1 MALKST
7 FGDNQAKIDIEERLD
22 VLEKQLDRLK
32 VMYEQYFMGIQ
43 KIPPAQLHRDVER
56 GIRDMTQLNIRN
68 TGLRYRFSTI
78 GQKDGSYNSYWRR
91 IMREI
96 EQGRYVRDVR
106 RAGQRAAA
114 AGMDMPA
121 ELLGKLPKRIR
132 DRIVRDRAALANRA
146 EREGKLPAEDAA
158 AEDAPVAVR
167 DTRPK
172 NVHTVSKDDLAMLEG
187 DLDMDAMFDAITQ
200 DAPKAPALTPAPR
213 SAPKP
218 VPAAALP
225 SPTSRRPASVPAR
238 LAPAGPPGMSEGQT
252 RALYDR
258 YVQARKLVGERTDN
272 LSYDKLVSTLSKQA
286 PAIMKQHNAKG
297 VEFDVVVKGDK
308 VVLKAKPKK

>member
-7 FGDNQAKIDIEERLD
+7 FGESKQKVDIEEALD

-32 VMYEQYFMGIQ
+32 VMYEQYFMAIQ

-56 GIRDMTQLNIRN
+56 GIREMTQLNIRN

-78 GQKDGSYNSYWRR
+78 SQKYGSYNSYWRR
-91 IMREI
+91 ILREI
-96 EQGRYVRDVR
+96 EQGRYIRDVR

-114 AGMDMPA
+114 AGMDVPPEILSKM
-121 ELLGKLPKRIR
+121 PKRMR
-132 DRIVRDRAALANRA
+132 DRIERDRAAVAKRA
-146 EREGKLPAEDAA
+146 EREGKLGAPDESVDASAPA
-158 AEDAPVAVR
+158 VVR
-167 DTRPK
+167 DPRPG
-172 NVHTVSKDDLAMLEG
+172 NVHAIGADELTMLDG
-187 DLDMDAMFDAITQ
+187 DFDMDAMFDAITREAP
-200 DAPKAPALTPAPR
+200 DAALAPPPPPAAKPRPSPAPKPAPR
-213 SAPKP
+213 PAPPPPKP
-218 VPAAALP
+218 APRP
-225 SPTSRRPASVPAR
+225 PT
-238 LAPAGPPGMSEGQT
+238 GMSEAQT

-297 VEFDVVVKGDK
+297 VEFNVVVKGDK
-308 VVLKAKPKK
+308 VILKAKPQK